1 MTLPSPAETTRILV
15 VEDSATQAFQLR
27 RTLERNGYMVE
38 CVPTA
43 EAALEELN
51 RHLPDLVIADY
62 HLPGMNGDELSR
74 QLRLKMRT
82 RAIPIIM
89 LTGELAPE
97 RERQGLESGVDAYV
111 PKSADQELI
120 LPRIRALLRQ
130 QAKTGA
136 VEINRENASAAFT
149 PFRRA
154 RLLVVDDSP
163 TFTAY
168 LREILTLEGYEVT
181 AVQTAEAA
189 VAAIG
194 ASGEDCDAVVVNVLS
209 PGFDGISL
217 CARLDTVRRETAS
230 AVQSA
235 QFQIVALGSD
245 DKEGAAKNIFLRAFD
260 AGVDDVLAKSTH
272 RDILKARIRSLVRRK
287 LLTDENQRISSEHR
301 DRETALERARAEA
314 AAAEAKATLAEALA
328 RANQDLEAANHKL
341 RETQA
346 QLVQSAKMASLG
358 ELVAGIAHEI
368 NNPLAFILA
377 HQDTVERV
385 LGEVTP
391 DMPLADREARG
402 AKARDRLRSMRLGL
416 GRIQNLVL
424 NLRKFSRFD
433 EGEFQRINIPE
444 ALDTVV
450 ALASTK
456 LGEDVKIERRLE
468 APEELFC
475 APALIN
481 QAVMNI
487 VGNAIDALQGGGVI
501 GIETR
506 IAGNDYVIE
515 VSDTGPGI
523 PKDIRERIFEPFFTT
538 KPVGAGTGLGLSI
551 AYRIVDAHRGVIEID
566 DRPGGGTRFIV
577 RVPYK
582 THE

>member
-1 MTLPSPAETTRILV
+1 MSPYGDAASTRILV

-27 RTLERNGYMVE
+27 RTLERSGYVVE

-89 LTGELAPE
+89 LTGELAPD

-130 QAKTGA
+130 QAKAGA

-168 LREILTLEGYEVT
+168 LRDILTQEGYEVT

-189 VAAIG
+189 VVAIG

-217 CARLDTVRRETAS
+217 CARLDAVRREAATA
-230 AVQSA
+230 AHSA

-328 RANQDLEAANHKL
+328 RANQDLEATNHKL

-391 DMPLADREARG
+391 DMPVSDREARG

-456 LGEDVKIERRLE
+456 LGDDVKIDRRLQ

-506 IAGNDYVIE
+506 IAGDDYVIE
-515 VSDTGPGI
+515 VNDTGPGI

-551 AYRIVDAHRGVIEID
+551 AYRIVEAHRGVIEID
-566 DRPGGGTRFIV
+566 DRAGGGTRFIV
-577 RVPYK
+577 RVPLR